1 MASPQGTNLID
12 SMHHILKFYFGDIKR
27 ETILAISGATEEE
40 FDVKSLLKVAKESNL
55 YAQTQELKIE
65 SIDKFLLPLILYNDK
80 NELIIL
86 QAISREK
93 ASFINVAKNE
103 SFEVVKKK
111 LKNFKHAIMF
121 FRNKQDSL
129 VSSRKKEL
137 SWFFE
142 PIKASYKSYIEVGFL
157 SIFINIFALA
167 LPLFTMN
174 VYNRIIPNFA
184 TDTLF
189 VLGGGVAIIFFFEM
203 ILKTV
208 RVYILEKAG
217 KKIGIHLEEIL
228 LDRMLGVKT
237 QYDKLLSGTKAN
249 LFKEL
254 AQVKEFFTSRSLT
267 QILDLPFFFIA
278 VFVIYL
284 ISPTIAVIPFVSG
297 IVMVIFNLLMQIPL
311 ASLAHEQFK
320 KAQTKHGYL
329 VETIQGR
336 DAIKLVNGHTHR
348 LFTWSRVVAF
358 YEKLGEKIQMLHHM
372 TSNSS
377 YAIIQVI
384 TLLVVSVGV
393 YEIQTQS
400 LSVGGLIAITILS
413 SRAMV
418 PIVNIS
424 GVLLNYKKMK
434 DSLESIN
441 EFWHLPREVD
451 ENTQVGLGELK
462 GEIEFSDVTYYY
474 EGSKYASLQNA
485 NLKIKAG
492 EKVGI
497 IGQTGAGKST
507 LQRLISLL
515 DTPTHGTLYLDGMP
529 TNTLHPIEVR
539 QNIGVMPQDPFMFAG
554 TLHENIALSRSI
566 SSDAVAELIKLTGL
580 EELIRKGGV
589 GDSLQISENGDNLS
603 TGQKHLVALARALV
617 NNPKILILDEPTTGL
632 DIGLEN
638 SVIERLSPLVKDKTL
653 ILITHRFSALKLVDR
668 VIVVN
673 DGKIVA
679 DGPRKLILE
688 KLQGGKSEQ

>member
-1 MASPQGTNLID
+1 MTKLNSTHLID
-12 SMHHILKFYFGDIKR
+12 ALHNILTFYYGEMKR
-27 ETILAISGATEEE
+27 ETILAISGASEEE
-40 FDVKSLLKVAKESNL
+40 FDLKEVLKVASESNL
-55 YAQTQELKIE
+55 FAQTKEINIDT
-65 SIDKFLLPLILYNDK
+65 IDKFLLPVILYNDK
-80 NELIIL
+80 NEMIIL
-86 QAISREK
+86 QALSRDK
-93 ASFINVAKNE
+93 AHYFDVKNNQNV
-103 SFEVVKKK
+103 EVSKKK
-111 LKNFKHAIMF
+111 ISKFTHAIMF
-121 FRNKQDSL
+121 FRNKQDAL

-142 PIKASYKSYIEVGFL
+142 PIKASWRSYLEVGLL
-157 SIFINIFALA
+157 SVFINIFALA

-189 VLGGGVAIIFFFEM
+189 VLGGGIIIIFIFEV
-203 ILKTV
+203 ILKSV
-208 RVYILEKAG
+208 RVYILEKTG
-217 KKIGIHLEEIL
+217 KKIGIHYEEIL
-228 LDRMLGVKT
+228 LKRMIGVKT

-254 AQVKEFFTSRSLT
+254 AQVKEFFTSRTLV
-267 QILDLPFFFIA
+267 QVLDLPFFFIA
-278 VFVIYL
+278 VYVIYL
-284 ISPTIAVIPFVSG
+284 ISPTIAVIPFVAG
-297 IVMVIFNLLMQIPL
+297 IIMVVFNLSMQIPL
-311 ASLAHEQFK
+311 ATLAHEQFK
-320 KAQTKHGYL
+320 KAQSKHGYL

-358 YEKLGEKIQMLHHM
+358 YEKIGEKIQLLQHM
-372 TSNSS
+372 TTNSS
-377 YAIIQVI
+377 YTIIQLV
-384 TLLVVSVGV
+384 TLLVVGFGV

-400 LSVGGLIAITILS
+400 LSIGGLIAITILS

-424 GVLLNYKKMK
+424 SVLLNYKKMT

-441 EFWHLPREVD
+441 EFWHLPREVN
-451 ENTQVGLGELK
+451 ENTQVGLGSLK
-462 GEIEFSDVTYYY
+462 GEIEFSNVNYYY
-474 EGSKYASLQNA
+474 QGSKYPSLDNV
-485 NLKIKAG
+485 NLKINAG
-492 EKVGI
+492 EKIGI

-515 DTPTHGTLYLDGMP
+515 DTPTNGTLYLDAMP

-539 QNIGVMPQDPFMFAG
+539 QHIGVMPQDPFMFAG
-554 TLHENIALSRSI
+554 TLSENIALSRSVSNDEI
-566 SSDAVAELIKLTGL
+566 ARLVKLTGL
-580 EELIRKGGV
+580 EALIRKGGV
-589 GDSLQISENGDNLS
+589 GDTLQIGENGDNLS

-617 NNPKILILDEPTTGL
+617 NDPKILILDEPTTGL

-638 SVIERLSPLVKDKTL
+638 NVIERLKSIVEEKTL

-668 VIVVN
+668 VLVVN

-679 DGPRKLILE
+679 DGPRDEILK
-688 KLQGGKSEQ
+688 KLQGGKNE